1 MQENTITFLG
11 LTLSQLGKYG
21 IILSVLLFILV
32 LSINFYL
39 VIQLIKKNMIE
50 IQKNENIKQKNENI
64 KQKNKNEIN
73 NIMLDST
80 LEQLTSTLLG
90 NIIFK
95 SYIYIFIL
103 LIISL
108 GLYFIF

>member
-21 IILSVLLFILV
+21 IILSILLFILA

-39 VIQLIKKNMIE
+39 VIKLIKKNMIE
-50 IQKNENIKQKNENI
+50 IKKNENI

-73 NIMLDST
+73 NMMLDST
-80 LEQLTSTLLG
+80 LDQLTSTTLG

-108 GLYFIF
+108 GMYFIF

>member
-1 MQENTITFLG
+1 MQENTIAFLG

-32 LSINFYL
+32 LSSNFYL

-50 IQKNENIKQKNENI
+50 IQKNENI

>member
-50 IQKNENIKQKNENI
+50 IQKNENIKQKN
-64 KQKNKNEIN
+64 KNEIN
-73 NIMLDST
+73 NMMLDST
-80 LEQLTSTLLG
+80 LDQLTSTTLG

-108 GLYFIF
+108 GVYFIF

>member
-50 IQKNENIKQKNENI
+50 IQKNENIKQKN
-64 KQKNKNEIN
+64 KNEIN

>member
-21 IILSVLLFILV
+21 IILSILLFILA
-32 LSINFYL
+32 LTINFYL
-39 VIQLIKKNMIE
+39 VIKLIKKNMIE
-50 IQKNENIKQKNENI
+50 IKKNENI

-73 NIMLDST
+73 NMMLDST
-80 LEQLTSTLLG
+80 LNQLTSTTLG

-108 GLYFIF
+108 GVYFIC

>member
-21 IILSVLLFILV
+21 IILSILLFILA

-39 VIQLIKKNMIE
+39 VIKLIKKNMIE
-50 IQKNENIKQKNENI
+50 IKKNENI

-73 NIMLDST
+73 NMMLDST
-80 LEQLTSTLLG
+80 LNQLTSTTLG

-108 GLYFIF
+108 GVYFIF

>member
-50 IQKNENIKQKNENI
+50 IQKNENIKQKN
-64 KQKNKNEIN
+64 KNEIN
-73 NIMLDST
+73 NMMLDST
-80 LEQLTSTLLG
+80 LDQLTSTTLG

-108 GLYFIF
+108 GMYFIF